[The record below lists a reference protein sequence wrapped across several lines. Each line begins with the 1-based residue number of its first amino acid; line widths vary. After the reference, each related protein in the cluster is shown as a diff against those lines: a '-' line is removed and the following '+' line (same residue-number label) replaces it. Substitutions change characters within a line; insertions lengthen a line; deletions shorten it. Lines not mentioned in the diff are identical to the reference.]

1 METRTKS
8 LNGVPTPS
16 EHHLTFANDAERF
29 AWIQENLYVPAVCD
43 VLDSLGYRNQSMH
56 HRLRPLDPNASTIIG
71 RARTFRWM
79 DTDYIDEED
88 PYGLEIEAMDSLG
101 AGDVVVHSTDPAG
114 TNAPWGELM
123 STVAQRN
130 QAVGCICDSMIRD
143 CRKIQALNFPV
154 FYVGIRPLDS
164 LGRGRVMAY
173 DVPVRC
179 GDVLVHPGELVFAD
193 FDGVVVVP
201 KKVEETVL
209 QQAYDKV
216 TRENHS
222 RRDLLKGDSLRTVF
236 DRYQVL

>member
-1 METRTKS
+1 METNTKS
-8 LNGVPTPS
+8 SNGRPS
-16 EHHLTFANDAERF
+16 SSGDHLTFANDTDLF
-29 AWIQENLYVPAVCD
+29 AWIRENLYVPVVCD

-56 HRLRPLDPNASTIIG
+56 HRLRPLDPDASTIIG
-71 RARTFRWM
+71 RARTLRWM
-79 DTDYIDEED
+79 DTDYVDEED
-88 PYGLEIEAMDSLG
+88 PYGMEIEVMDSLG

-130 QAVGCICDSMIRD
+130 RAVGCICDSMIRD
-143 CRKIQALNFPV
+143 CRKIMALKFPV
-154 FYVGIRPLDS
+154 FYTGIRPLDS
-164 LGRGRVMAY
+164 LGRGRVMDY

-193 FDGVVVVP
+193 FDGIVVVP

-209 QQAYDKV
+209 QQAYDKA

-222 RRDLLKGDSLRTVF
+222 RRDLLKGDTLRTVF
-236 DRYQVL
+236 DRYKVL